1 MMKMKRTLR
10 LAHTASLLLALVS
23 TGLVFTVGAKEKPPS
38 DTPVTTTIDG
48 LGVDTLPTLRIQS
61 DQLGAY
67 RNSSS
72 LQSILQASLGDWVLD
87 MLNYNS
93 SPQRKVL
100 IDLRDAVPGSGPN
113 GGAPTAPFAYQ
124 IVRARFI
131 EQCSVYGTDMRSIP
145 GGATVYC
152 PLVVGFD
159 DASGVRYRLTMRADN
174 FPEVNL
180 TQVTCVGTD
189 ANAKCNQWKI
199 EPSATQLNGEI
210 KNVAKLLKVATR
222 PNQSDQDMG
231 DFYLSFAIHLT
242 NP

>member
-1 MMKMKRTLR
+1 
-10 LAHTASLLLALVS
+10 
-23 TGLVFTVGAKEKPPS
+23 
-38 DTPVTTTIDG
+38 
-48 LGVDTLPTLRIQS
+48 
-61 DQLGAY
+61 
-67 RNSSS
+67 
-72 LQSILQASLGDWVLD
+72 

-100 IDLRDAVPGSGPN
+100 IDLRDPVPGGGPN
-113 GGAPTAPFAYQ
+113 GSAPIAPFAYQ
-124 IVRARFI
+124 LVRARFI
-131 EQCSVYGTDMRSIP
+131 EQCSIYGVDTRTIA

-152 PLVVGFD
+152 PLVIAFD
-159 DASGVRYRLTMRADN
+159 DASGVRYRLTMRQDN

-180 TQVTCVGTD
+180 TQVTCVATD
-189 ANAKCNQWKI
+189 LNSKCNQWKI

-231 DFYLSFAIHLT
+231 DFSMSFTIHLT

>member
-1 MMKMKRTLR
+1 MKGTLR
-10 LAHTASLLLALVS
+10 HSHAVALLFGLIA
-23 TGLVFTVGAKEKPPS
+23 TGLVFTVAAKGKPQS
-38 DTPVTTTIDG
+38 DMPVTTTIDG

-100 IDLRDAVPGSGPN
+100 IDLRDPVTGSSINPF
-113 GGAPTAPFAYQ
+113 GATGYQ
-124 IVRARFI
+124 YVRARFI
-131 EQCSVYGTDMRSIP
+131 AQCSSSGIDMRNMQP
-145 GGATVYC
+145 NNFYPC
-152 PLVVGFD
+152 PMAVAFD
-159 DASGVRYRLTMRADN
+159 DANGVRYRLAQN
-174 FPEVNL
+174 PVNYGE
-180 TQVTCVGTD
+180 TNAVQVTCIATD
-189 ANAKCNQWKI
+189 ANSKCNQWKL
-199 EPSATQLNGEI
+199 EPSATQLNGEV

-231 DFYLSFAIHLT
+231 DFYLSFTVHLT